1 MATEYITDVIDTPR
15 LIGYVREQR
24 FDNLLLDT
32 VLPPLTVAD
41 IEYELTNLTNTS
53 VQVARYRSWD
63 TAPPLGKRPGFAVV
77 AGEIPPLGLSLRLGE
92 RQMVQLEAMRAGL
105 RTEVPATSG
114 PGGSV
119 FTPYP
124 ELAGSGRPNVSD
136 PVEVIFNDGLQVVR
150 AVQNRL
156 EIARGDLL
164 TDGTVTISEG
174 GLTLS
179 ADFGVPGAH
188 IVTAGVLWSNSATA
202 VPITDLKAWLAT
214 YRQNNQGRNP
224 DYFITST
231 AVVND
236 LTLNAQI
243 RDLAPVMGV
252 VPSIVTDV
260 TVQQVLAAAV
270 PGMPPIVTYD
280 TELPTATSDTFTR
293 VISDRKF
300 IAVREGIGNT
310 MYGMTADAAQL
321 AGQGVIDFAD
331 APGVIA
337 YVERQQRPAAV
348 YTTGSGIGLPI
359 LRDPNAL
366 FVATV

>member
-1 MATEYITDVIDTPR
+1 MATEYITDIIDTPK
-15 LIGYVREQR
+15 LIGFVREQV
-24 FDNLLLDT
+24 FDGLKLDSI
-32 VLPPLTVAD
+32 LPALTVAD
-41 IEYELTNLTNTS
+41 IEYELTNITNTA

-63 TAPPLGKRPGFAVV
+63 TAPPLGKRPGFAQI

-92 RQMVQLEAMRAGL
+92 RQMLQLEAMRAGL
-105 RTEVPATSG
+105 RANVPANSG
-114 PGGSV
+114 VGGQQ
-119 FTPYP
+119 FFPYP
-124 ELAGSGRPNVSD
+124 QLPGAGRPNVSD
-136 PVEVIFNDGLQVVR
+136 PEEVIFNDGLQAVR
-150 AVQNRL
+150 AVQSRL

-164 TDGTVTISEG
+164 TDGIVTINEG
-174 GLTLS
+174 NLILT
-179 ADFGVPGAH
+179 ANFNVPGSNL
-188 IVTAGVLWSNSATA
+188 VTAPVAWTDTVNA
-202 VPITDLKAWLAT
+202 VPVTNIKAWLQV
-214 YRQNNQGRNP
+214 YRAANQGRNP
-224 DYFITST
+224 DFFLTST
-231 AVVND
+231 DVVND

-260 TVQQVLAAAV
+260 TVRQVLAAAV

-293 VISDRKF
+293 VINARKF
-300 IAVREGIGNT
+300 IGVREGIGNT